1 MQLYFERP
9 TIITTKNISSD
20 TNLARRS
27 SVSRWASAHLNLG
40 GCRLSG
46 EDKRVQSEFHGDVR
60 QVGGSGVGAERGSH
74 KQHLNISQ
82 HGHHVHSGGGHGAA
96 AAHQCPWALGQWHSV
111 CLKHWHKI
119 HKLISGNLQTKMSWN
134 LVVFNFYYLKKLKK
148 YIDLNFA
155 NLISA
160 INFTQNLLFYHFNTT
175 KYLIKVIKL
184 HRNKYKKKQIFF
196 LRK

>member
-1 MQLYFERP
+1 
-9 TIITTKNISSD
+9 
-20 TNLARRS
+20 
-27 SVSRWASAHLNLG
+27 
-40 GCRLSG
+40 
-46 EDKRVQSEFHGDVR
+46 
-60 QVGGSGVGAERGSH
+60 
-74 KQHLNISQ
+74 
-82 HGHHVHSGGGHGAA
+82 
-96 AAHQCPWALGQWHSV
+96 
-111 CLKHWHKI
+111 
-119 HKLISGNLQTKMSWN
+119 MSWN